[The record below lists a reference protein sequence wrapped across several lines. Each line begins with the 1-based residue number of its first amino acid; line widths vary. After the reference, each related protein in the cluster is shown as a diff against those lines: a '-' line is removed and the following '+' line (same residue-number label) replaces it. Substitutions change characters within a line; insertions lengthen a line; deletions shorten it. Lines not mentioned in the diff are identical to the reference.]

1 MLSDD
6 RREES
11 ALALGEERAQL
22 VNGSRF
28 RWYHWLAVALS
39 ALLTLYAWHNA
50 RTAEDA
56 RAERRFERETAQ
68 TIDLFVDRLRRY
80 EDVLRAS
87 ADKFEAHG
95 GRLSREEWQ
104 RYTDRLD
111 FLSEF
116 PATSGLG
123 VVSYVPRERLA
134 DFLARQRELRP
145 RFRLRPEREAEFH
158 LPLTFVVPS
167 RLESRAPGLDL
178 VHDEAR
184 REAALEAART
194 DTVRITRP
202 VVPSSGPAP
211 GFVML
216 APFRSGDESAN
227 PDDAHKPFERLGGWI
242 AASVIGADLADGL
255 LDASRRT
262 VGVGVRDGGD
272 VLFDEFD
279 AERHD
284 TDPDPL
290 FRTALEVP
298 MYGRVWTFELRTGL
312 AFRREVRSWWPEAI
326 LAGGLAIDA
335 LLCLV
340 FVVGTRRNRLTLE
353 RVDERHEALSASSAE
368 LERANEELERF
379 TYVVS
384 HDLKAPLLGVRML
397 ADFIDE
403 DLDRVGEDE
412 EALAELRGNADRL
425 GEQTARARALVGGV
439 MSYFHLGDRPETLER
454 CDTRRMLETIGRT
467 LGADDGRLQL
477 AGDFPVL
484 ETYRTR
490 LDQVLSNLVG
500 NAFKYHDAPERAA
513 VRVSV
518 RDEGEFVAFCVADD
532 GPGIDERHHETI
544 FELFGTLEPRP
555 GVDSTGV
562 GLAIVK
568 RIVEQLG
575 GRISVE
581 SSVGRGTAFTFL
593 WPRVITDERRAELAE
608 AA

>member
-1 MLSDD
+1 MH
-6 RREES
+6 
-11 ALALGEERAQL
+11 
-22 VNGSRF
+22 GSRF
-28 RWYHWLAVALS
+28 RWYHWLAVVLS

-56 RAERRFERETAQ
+56 RAERRFERETAR
-68 TIDLFVDRLRRY
+68 TVDLFVDRLRRY

-87 ADKFEAHG
+87 ADKFEAHE

-123 VVSYVPRERLA
+123 VVSYVPNERLA
-134 DFLARQRELRP
+134 GFLARQREIRP
-145 RFRLRPEREAEFH
+145 HFRLRPEKEAEFH

-178 VHDEAR
+178 VHDDAR
-184 REAALEAART
+184 REAALEAAGT
-194 DTVRITRP
+194 NTVRITRP
-202 VVPSSGPAP
+202 VVPTSNPTP

-216 APFRSGDESAN
+216 APFHRGGASAN
-227 PDDAHKPFERLGGWI
+227 PDDVDEPFERLGGWI
-242 AASVIGADLADGL
+242 AASVVGTDLADGL

-262 VGVGVRDGGD
+262 VGVAARDGDD

-290 FRTALEVP
+290 FRTSLDVP
-298 MYGRVWTFELRTGL
+298 MYGRVWTFELRTGF
-312 AFRREVRSWWPEAI
+312 AFRREARSRWPEAI

-335 LLCLV
+335 LLCGV

-353 RVDERHEALSASSAE
+353 RVDERYEALSASSAE

-403 DLDRVGEDE
+403 DLDRAAQDKETP
-412 EALAELRGNADRL
+412 AELRENADRL
-425 GEQTARARALVGGV
+425 GEQVARAVALVGGV
-439 MSYFHLGDRPETLER
+439 MSYFRVGNQRETLER
-454 CDTRRMLETIGRT
+454 CDTRRLLETIGQT

-477 AGDFPVL
+477 EGDFPIL

-513 VRVSV
+513 VEVSV
-518 RDEGEFVAFCVADD
+518 RDEGEFVAFSVADD
-532 GPGIDERHHETI
+532 GPGIDERHHERI
-544 FELFGTLEPRP
+544 FELFGKLESRP
-555 GVDSTGV
+555 EIDSTGV

-581 SSVGRGTAFTFL
+581 SSVGRGTTFIFL
-593 WPRVITDERRAELAE
+593 WPRVIADDERAELAE